1 MTGKAMRRFI
11 LASTLILAGCAAAPQ
26 QPVVQTQPVPQK
38 PAEPPTRRLLGMTA
52 QDLVGHLG
60 NPALQVREGSS
71 LKLQFRSPR
80 CVLDAY
86 LYPSA
91 NGAGPLRVTYIDT
104 RAPNGVGTDQAAC
117 ISALEHPI

>member
-1 MTGKAMRRFI
+1 MRRFI
-11 LASTLILAGCAAAPQ
+11 LVSTLILAGCAAAPQ
-26 QPVVQTQPVPQK
+26 QPVVQTQPVPTI
-38 PAEPPTRRLLGMTA
+38 PAEPQTRRLLGLTA

-60 NPALQVREGSS
+60 NPAFQVREGNS

-91 NGAGPLRVTYIDT
+91 NGTGPLRVTYIDT
-104 RAPNGVGTDQAAC
+104 RAPSGAGTDQAAC